1 MNNKSAHCLSVI
13 NKRVWKMKGLLV
25 YPRIAV
31 ILLLVGCLFSSI
43 VECHPPHSKHQ
54 HNHHHDDDGAVSGLR
69 DDPAPIINTKYG
81 PIKGISSAI
90 SNMYLGKYK
99 FL

>member
-1 MNNKSAHCLSVI
+1 
-13 NKRVWKMKGLLV
+13 MKGLLV
-25 YPRIAV
+25 YRIAV
-31 ILLLVGCLFSSI
+31 IVLLVGLFSSI

-54 HNHHHDDDGAVSGLR
+54 HNHHHNDEDDDGVVSGLR

-90 SNMYLGKYK
+90 SNMYLGK
-99 FL
+99 